1 MGFRQFQHSPLN
13 NLSPFGTCFMVDR
26 NFFLERAFFAIPV
39 TKYILREYE
48 FVPEKVVTTTVY

>member
-1 MGFRQFQHSPLN
+1 MGFRQFQHSLLN
-13 NLSPFGTCFMVDR
+13 NLSLFGACFMVDR
-26 NFFLERAFFAIPV
+26 IFFLEWAFFVIPV